1 MKIDRNTNCFK
12 YVTIY
17 KTSCSWCTRTVGGWW
32 RKGWGC
38 PGRGGLWAEQG
49 EGTGREGRCQKNGCH
64 VGKFHSLRTWRKE
77 VWEPEG
83 AILPE
88 YMIIQENTGNW
99 QRLQIYKWT
108 CRLCCVFFF
117 FSSRGNQMPRTQ
129 QLPSGVYW
137 ASVPH
142 ELCTPTPTTSFSPR
156 VTCGEA
162 IIWRN
167 ASV

>member
-1 MKIDRNTNCFK
+1 MKTDRNTNCFK

-17 KTSCSWCTRTVGGWW
+17 KTSCSWCTRAVGGWW

-38 PGRGGLWAEQG
+38 PGRGGLWAEEG
-49 EGTGREGRCQKNGCH
+49 EGTGREGWCQKNDCH
-64 VGKFHSLRTWRKE
+64 VGKFQSLRTWRKE

-108 CRLCCVFFF
+108 CRLLLFFF
-117 FSSRGNQMPRTQ
+117 PLEATRCQGHSSFPREC
-129 QLPSGVYW
+129 SGPRFPY
-137 ASVPH
+137 

-162 IIWRN
+162 IICRN